1 MDGQRKALIVANDEY
16 DHEGLRHLLS
26 PAADAEALAGVL
38 GDSQIGGF
46 EVQTVRNQPAHVI
59 QTHVEDLLAESKP
72 DDVLLLHFSC
82 HGLKSE
88 SGELFF
94 AARNTRPN
102 RLSSTAISADF
113 VQRCMRASRSR
124 SIVLLL
130 DCCYGG
136 AFGKGVTVRSSGDVN
151 VLDSFPG
158 NRVGGGR
165 GRAVITASSS
175 IEYAFEGELLAD
187 DHTERPSVFTTAL
200 VEGLATGDADR
211 DEDGWVSLN
220 ELYDY
225 VFDRVRAQTP
235 HQTPSRDVEMQG
247 ELYLARSRRRR
258 IKPQPIPAD
267 LQAAMTDPNMFS
279 RLGAVSELRSRLL
292 SDNLP
297 AAVGAYEALVEIAG
311 TDIQYVAEPAG
322 AAVREAVLH
331 PSETELHFEP
341 VPQGAEQPHRTVR
354 LLGPPVA
361 RVCTPHASDSWI
373 HIKETAEGFDISVDT
388 AQAGTANGTIN
399 LKGPTGELEL
409 AVSISIL
416 PKPSEPPLPEDHS
429 TEDSTASLPAAPPDV
444 PASPATQPEQA
455 SAPELSVPGA
465 TQPQEAAVL
474 DLSLP
479 AATSPEQVL
488 DADTST
494 LDDAPAARPATPEA
508 ARPAAPDQLAIRS
521 TSPIMA
527 SGAGKG
533 SELSSA
539 SPRPAPPPATKPVAG
554 LPATPGTGGLGTG
567 SAFWALIPVLS
578 AGLLTPAP
586 FVHAAIRLR
595 NGALWVVA
603 AAYALVWL
611 MILLAAGSQPA
622 TLLPLLLLLALVGTV
637 HAFALRPRVFGPAA
651 PARTIG
657 ERPVTASSDGAVLP
671 IRRTAEVPVPAV
683 PHFRVIA
690 LGVAGS
696 GKTVYLSSMFHT
708 VNVPMPGRSYFLE
721 TNASHR
727 IYLSKV
733 FDELSDTAEPW
744 PRGTRTGETRELD
757 FDCVSFDE
765 GVKHQVFKISY
776 LDYAGELLESVQEAG
791 STALSDLEDRI
802 RNAHGLLGMLDGYRV
817 LQYLRNEPAGRRYFR
832 SSIQPMTGMMAGASC
847 PIHFVLTKW
856 DLVRGFGEPDD
867 ADDNTRLSLVREAL
881 METAQ
886 LKALVDTHTWAN
898 RVIRLIPVSA
908 VGPHFAQID
917 RDGHILKLPD
927 GEVHPTNVEVPLT
940 AILPD
945 LFTQVELSLDASTR
959 KQLAA
964 EARSRRGLDA
974 TDSRFSM
981 GSFLSLPAGVA
992 LRQKLQDVV
1001 GRPAGKEVMG
1011 MFLDWM
1017 AGVPAEEIRAS
1028 GRARLEG
1035 KRQAMT
1041 IEAAR
1046 ARVLA
1051 EFGTELAGLED
1062 RLPASRLSGGNGGV

>member
-1 MDGQRKALIVANDEY
+1 VDGQRKALIVANDEY
-16 DHEGLRHLLS
+16 DHEGLRRLLS
-26 PAADAEALAGVL
+26 PAADAEALARVL
-38 GDSQIGGF
+38 GDGQIGAF

-59 QTHVEDLLAESKP
+59 QTQIEDLLADSQP

-113 VQRCMRASRSR
+113 VQRCMGASRSR

-158 NRVGGGR
+158 GRAGGGR

-175 IEYAFEGELLAD
+175 IEYAFEGDLLAD
-187 DHTERPSVFTTAL
+187 DHIQRPSVFTTAL
-200 VEGLATGDADR
+200 VEGLETGDADR

-258 IKPQPIPAD
+258 IKPMPIPPD

-297 AAVGAYEALVEIAG
+297 SAVGAYEALLEIAR
-311 TDIQYVAEPAG
+311 TDIQYVADPAK
-322 AAVREAVLH
+322 AALQEVALH
-331 PSETELHFEP
+331 PSESELRFEP
-341 VPQGAEQPHRTVR
+341 VPQASAQPHRVIR
-354 LLGPPVA
+354 LLGPPIA
-361 RVCTPHASDSWI
+361 RTCTPHASDGWI
-373 HIKETAEGFDISVDT
+373 HIEETAEGFDVSVDT

-399 LKGPTGELEL
+399 LKGPTGELVVE
-409 AVSISIL
+409 VTVPII
-416 PKPSEPPLPEDHS
+416 PKASETPPVEV
-429 TEDSTASLPAAPPDV
+429 AKVPAAP
-444 PASPATQPEQA
+444 
-455 SAPELSVPGA
+455 L
-465 TQPQEAAVL
+465 
-474 DLSLP
+474 
-479 AATSPEQVL
+479 
-488 DADTST
+488 
-494 LDDAPAARPATPEA
+494 
-508 ARPAAPDQLAIRS
+508 
-521 TSPIMA
+521 
-527 SGAGKG
+527 
-533 SELSSA
+533 
-539 SPRPAPPPATKPVAG
+539 PAPPPETPAPVATSPTQAPAVTS
-554 LPATPGTGGLGTG
+554 LEEPAPATGSTSHVMPSQARKASEPASVSPRPIAAPRTTPPVSSSDITTSTG
-567 SAFWALIPVLS
+567 SLGAGSVLWALIPVLS
-578 AGLLTPAP
+578 LGILTPVP
-586 FVHAAIRLR
+586 FAYAAIKLKDR
-595 NGALWVVA
+595 ALWAITTV
-603 AAYALVWL
+603 YALVWL
-611 MILLAAGSQPA
+611 ALLVALGAGSQ
-622 TLLPLLLLLALVGTV
+622 LAPVFVLFVAAATV
-637 HAFALRPRVFGPAA
+637 HAFVLRPRVFA
-651 PARTIG
+651 PSLPTPPGQQRL
-657 ERPVTASSDGAVLP
+657 ASSDSAVLP
-671 IRRTAEVPVPAV
+671 TRRTAESSADGAV
-683 PHFRVIA
+683 PHFRVVA

-696 GKTVYLSSMFHT
+696 GKTVYLSSMFHM
-708 VNVPMPGRSYFLE
+708 VNVPAPGRSYFLE
-721 TNASHR
+721 TSASHR

-757 FDCVSFDE
+757 LDCVSFDE

-776 LDYAGELLESVQEAG
+776 LDYAGELLESEQEAG
-791 STALSDLEDRI
+791 STALGDLEERI

-832 SSIQPMTGMMAGASC
+832 SSIQPMTGIMASASC

-856 DLVRGFGEPDD
+856 DLVRGFGEPED

-881 METAQ
+881 METAH
-886 LKALVDTHTWAN
+886 LRALVDTHSWAD

-908 VGPHFAQID
+908 VGPHFAQMD

-927 GEVHPTNVEVPLT
+927 GEVNPTNVEVPLT

-945 LFTQVELSLDASTR
+945 LFRQVELSLDASTR
-959 KQLAA
+959 KQLAD
-964 EARSRRGLDA
+964 EARSRHGLNA
-974 TDSRFSM
+974 AESRFSM
-981 GSFLSLPAGVA
+981 GSFLNLPAGSA
-992 LRQKLQDVV
+992 LRQRLQDVV
-1001 GRPAGKEVMG
+1001 GGSSGKEVAG

-1028 GRARLEG
+1028 GRARQEG
-1035 KRQAMT
+1035 RRQAMT

-1046 ARVLA
+1046 GRVLT
-1051 EFGTELAGLED
+1051 EFGAELLRLEE
-1062 RLPASRLSGGNGGV
+1062 RLPASRLSGR